1 MGIVEGRAENLAAGN
16 VLEGRG
22 HPPLHPH
29 RAGLDRLAGA
39 EARQRGAEGADQEDR
54 LDQIAARL
62 LDRERREL
70 AVIERAL
77 AHDAVHGEA
86 ELLRDLVERDF
97 GNILIAAP
105 RICEQAM
112 GVLDG
117 AFAAFDCD
125 IHA

>member
-1 MGIVEGRAENLAAGN
+1 MGVVEGRPEDLAAGN

-62 LDRERREL
+62 LDGERREL
-70 AVIERAL
+70 AVIERAF
-77 AHDAVHGEA
+77 AHDAVDGE
-86 ELLRDLVERDF
+86 RQ
-97 GNILIAAP
+97 AA
-105 RICEQAM
+105 RRSGRA
-112 GVLDG
+112 
-117 AFAAFDCD
+117 
-125 IHA
+125 